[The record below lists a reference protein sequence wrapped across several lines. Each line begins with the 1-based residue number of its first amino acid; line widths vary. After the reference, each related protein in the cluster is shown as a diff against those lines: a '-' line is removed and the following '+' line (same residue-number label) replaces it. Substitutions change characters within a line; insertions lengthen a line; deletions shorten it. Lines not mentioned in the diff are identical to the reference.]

1 VTSPYRRVLS
11 IPGAVAF
18 SLTGVVAR
26 LPISMI
32 SLGIVLLVSATT
44 GSYSRAGGI
53 SASYVAATAVGAVPL
68 ARIVDRRGQS
78 VVLGP
83 AVTFSVTALTV
94 LMVAVE
100 RGWPTPWP
108 QVFAALSGLA
118 MPNVGAA
125 VRARWAYVV
134 EERVLLDTAFA
145 VEAVNDELVFI
156 VGPTAVTLLA
166 TTVHP
171 LAGLVAA
178 GGAALGGTWL
188 LVGQRRTEPRL
199 HAEHHDLGQRPPL
212 RLWRMTP
219 LLVGAA
225 MLGVLFG
232 GNEVAV
238 VAFCDEA
245 GNRALAG
252 LLLAIWALGSLLSGL
267 VVGTVNIRRPAA
279 TRYRWGV
286 FALALAMAPLPLVP
300 GVVSLAVVLF
310 VAGFAISPTL
320 IAAVSWVEAI
330 VPPARLNE
338 GMTIF
343 TTGLVL
349 GVAPG
354 AALVGAVVDAAGAS
368 RAFLVP
374 VAAGILATVAAQWR
388 TDARPAPG
396 DARA

>member
-1 VTSPYRRVLS
+1 MLS
-11 IPGAVAF
+11 LPGAIAF
-18 SLTGVVAR
+18 SSSGLVAR
-26 LPISMI
+26 LPISMT
-32 SLGIVLLVSATT
+32 SLGVVLLVSGLT
-44 GSYSRAGGI
+44 GSYARAGGI
-53 SASYVAATAVGAVPL
+53 SAAYVAASAVGAVPL
-68 ARIVDRRGQS
+68 ARLVDRRGQS

-83 AVTFSVTALTV
+83 AVTLSVAALGLV
-94 LMVAVE
+94 MLSVE
-100 RGWPTPWP
+100 QGWPTPWP
-108 QVFAALSGLA
+108 HVFAALSGLT

-134 EERVLLDTAFA
+134 EDRRLLDTAFA
-145 VEAVNDELVFI
+145 LEAVNDEVVFM

-171 LAGLVAA
+171 LAGLTAA
-178 GGAALGGTWL
+178 GAAALVGTWS
-188 LVGQRRTEPRL
+188 LVGQRRTEPRVVAD
-199 HAEHHDLGQRPPL
+199 HQDVGARPPL
-212 RLWRMTP
+212 RLWQMTP
-219 LLVGAA
+219 LLVGSV

-245 GNRALAG
+245 GDKPLAG
-252 LLLAIWALGSLLSGL
+252 ILLAVWALGSLLSGL
-267 VVGTVNIRRPAA
+267 IVGSVTVRRPPA

-286 FALALAMAPLPLVP
+286 LALALAMAPLPWVP
-300 GVVSLAVVLF
+300 VVGVLAVVLF

-320 IAAVSWVEAI
+320 IAAVSWVEGI
-330 VPPARLNE
+330 VPAARLNE

-368 RAFLVP
+368 RGFLVP
-374 VAAGILATVAAQWR
+374 VAAGVLATFAAQLR
-388 TDARPAPG
+388 TGAGVVSQARDARP
-396 DARA
+396 

>member
-1 VTSPYRRVLS
+1 
-11 IPGAVAF
+11 
-18 SLTGVVAR
+18 
-26 LPISMI
+26 
-32 SLGIVLLVSATT
+32 
-44 GSYSRAGGI
+44 
-53 SASYVAATAVGAVPL
+53 
-68 ARIVDRRGQS
+68 
-78 VVLGP
+78 
-83 AVTFSVTALTV
+83 
-94 LMVAVE
+94 
-100 RGWPTPWP
+100 
-108 QVFAALSGLA
+108 
-118 MPNVGAA
+118 
-125 VRARWAYVV
+125 
-134 EERVLLDTAFA
+134 
-145 VEAVNDELVFI
+145 
-156 VGPTAVTLLA
+156 
-166 TTVHP
+166 
-171 LAGLVAA
+171 
-178 GGAALGGTWL
+178 
-188 LVGQRRTEPRL
+188 
-199 HAEHHDLGQRPPL
+199 
-212 RLWRMTP
+212 MTP